1 MCCVLFM
8 RINMGRRSVKLY
20 YLSRVCGQVSRRFTR
35 KQQILIALPI
45 RCIPLSLLPLFA
57 PRAFP
62 FLLSIIMANAA
73 GRKKSIVSNPGL
85 VIETPVAN
93 NNILNKAASASTSL
107 YQQCS
112 SLRARL
118 MRIPNFSH
126 FFILS
131 SPNGDLRQ
139 STDPVTQLWDCF
151 TLGIPLCF
159 LFNLLPPPTRPIGEI
174 ITDPAIFDVSNEKEK
189 KRAIAKFAMRLSEI
203 DNCERFTVS
212 DLWDR
217 HSTDGL
223 VKVRSRPLSAQI
235 RNLDIFQVVSTVT
248 TLVDL
253 LPSGI
258 FEPTPM
264 SPSLLSSQE
273 SIDSFS
279 NHTLNATVTPS
290 AHEAARNNIV
300 REMVETE
307 RKYVQDLEVM
317 QVICTSFRFVITHL
331 IEPEICDRI
340 VAKQYNRPGYHP
352 LTLPRPEQVIEL
364 PKKVPY
370 SPRKHSRTALERT
383 ALGYALSREREPDY
397 LLFQHL
403 THT

>member
-1 MCCVLFM
+1 MPWVLARTGFDVEAKEKPPASQIRSQGVTVVGVLQADFQCISPAPRLCRTRHCSDLRGDASPITMERSCILRYFAPRYGGFKGACTVTIDGQKRCCVLFVC
-8 RINMGRRSVKLY
+8 INTGSRSLKMY
-20 YLSRVCGQVSRRFTR
+20 YLSRVCGRVSRQFARYSLRWPSLF
-35 KQQILIALPI
+35 
-45 RCIPLSLLPLFA
+45 LSPPF
-57 PRAFP
+57 PRQSP
-62 FLLSIIMANAA
+62 CLSSLTMATVA
-73 GRKKSIVSNPGL
+73 GRKKSIVSNSGL

-159 LFNLLPPPTRPIGEI
+159 LFNLLPPPTRPIAEI
-174 ITDPAIFDVSNEKEK
+174 STDPATFDLSNEKEK

-223 VKVRSRPLSAQI
+223 VKVRGFAFSIPFVRLTYHRLSALSLPLSTFY
-235 RNLDIFQVVSTVT
+235 LVT
-248 TLVDL
+248 FSSPLQC
-253 LPSGI
+253 LP
-258 FEPTPM
+258 
-264 SPSLLSSQE
+264 LCL
-273 SIDSFS
+273 
-279 NHTLNATVTPS
+279 
-290 AHEAARNNIV
+290 
-300 REMVETE
+300 
-307 RKYVQDLEVM
+307 
-317 QVICTSFRFVITHL
+317 
-331 IEPEICDRI
+331 
-340 VAKQYNRPGYHP
+340 RP
-352 LTLPRPEQVIEL
+352 
-364 PKKVPY
+364 K
-370 SPRKHSRTALERT
+370 SR
-383 ALGYALSREREPDY
+383 
-397 LLFQHL
+397 
-403 THT
+403 

>member
-1 MCCVLFM
+1 
-8 RINMGRRSVKLY
+8 
-20 YLSRVCGQVSRRFTR
+20 
-35 KQQILIALPI
+35 
-45 RCIPLSLLPLFA
+45 
-57 PRAFP
+57 
-62 FLLSIIMANAA
+62 MATVA

-174 ITDPAIFDVSNEKEK
+174 STDPVTFDVSNEKEK

-223 VKVRSRPLSAQI
+223 VKVRSPPLSTPI
-235 RNLDIFQVVSTVT
+235 RNLED
-248 TLVDL
+248 TLGCQHCHYPCRPFAFRYFRASSNL
-253 LPSGI
+253 
-258 FEPTPM
+258 
-264 SPSLLSSQE
+264 SPSPLVPRVHR
-273 SIDSFS
+273 FS
-279 NHTLNATVTPS
+279 YVPRIECDCHS
-290 AHEAARNNIV
+290 ECAR
-300 REMVETE
+300 R
-307 RKYVQDLEVM
+307 
-317 QVICTSFRFVITHL
+317 
-331 IEPEICDRI
+331 
-340 VAKQYNRPGYHP
+340 G
-352 LTLPRPEQVIEL
+352 
-364 PKKVPY
+364 PK
-370 SPRKHSRTALERT
+370 
-383 ALGYALSREREPDY
+383 
-397 LLFQHL
+397 
-403 THT
+403 

>member
-1 MCCVLFM
+1 
-8 RINMGRRSVKLY
+8 
-20 YLSRVCGQVSRRFTR
+20 
-35 KQQILIALPI
+35 
-45 RCIPLSLLPLFA
+45 
-57 PRAFP
+57 
-62 FLLSIIMANAA
+62 MANVA
-73 GRKKSIVSNPGL
+73 GRKKSIASNPGL

-112 SLRARL
+112 ALRARL

-174 ITDPAIFDVSNEKEK
+174 TTDPTTFDVSNEKEK

-223 VKVRSRPLSAQI
+223 VKVCCAVSTFLTY
-235 RNLDIFQVVSTVT
+235 NFDIYQVVSTVT

-253 LPSGI
+253 LPCDL
-258 FEPTPM
+258 FEPAPL
-264 SPSLLSSQE
+264 SPSLLCSQE
-273 SIDSFS
+273 SIDSLTSHALSPTVVS
-279 NHTLNATVTPS
+279 NAQD
-290 AHEAARNNIV
+290 AARNNII

-317 QVICTSFRFVITHL
+317 QVRVTSFHFTSLHSP
-331 IEPEICDRI
+331 ESEICDRI
-340 VAKQYNRPGYHP
+340 VAM
-352 LTLPRPEQVIEL
+352 
-364 PKKVPY
+364 
-370 SPRKHSRTALERT
+370 
-383 ALGYALSREREPDY
+383 
-397 LLFQHL
+397 
-403 THT
+403 